1 MSSGRRRAEKSLVC
15 LLQALHG
22 QRVSIE
28 LHRDMLATGDVDEV
42 DVHMNVLLYN
52 VVLERLGHGAEQT
65 RASHFDTFFVQAK
78 HIRYVHLPD
87 EFDAIQALNYRLAEV
102 DRIRQ
107 NASRKKRTQVQLP
120 PKLAPIIGGRPP
132 PELLPEYAAAPTA
145 TSAPGAGSKQA
156 AGSGDILLDESASLW
171 DDFQ

>member
-52 VVLERLGHGAEQT
+52 VVLERLGHGAE
-65 RASHFDTFFVQAK
+65 QAK